1 MLFRGFASKATLN
14 MATNVS
20 WLSGN
25 AWGLWRL
32 ACPSD
37 GWCLTRR
44 MDRTSVK
51 VCLPASWQTAARLP
65 SWAACELAAVPDG
78 QASHIFVFPGS
89 GLPPNLFFCRGLADF
104 AILSSKIAL
113 WLAFFQSREPAW
125 PASLWQPP
133 DCLPAHWTGTL
144 PKCLPAGLPIKF
156 RGCPAGLLWQL
167 LARPAGRPTDQLA
180 ADWLPGLT
188 GPCHMRLPFFFFFL
202 RGRHFF

>member
-1 MLFRGFASKATLN
+1 MLFRGFASKAAPK

-20 WLSGN
+20 WLSGT

-32 ACPSD
+32 ACLSD

-78 QASHIFVFPGS
+78 QASHIFIS
-89 GLPPNLFFCRGLADF
+89 GVWAATQSFFFRGLADF

-113 WLAFFQSREPAW
+113 WLAFFQSCEPAW

-144 PKCLPAGLPIKF
+144 AKC
-156 RGCPAGLLWQL
+156 RL
-167 LARPAGRPTDQLA
+167 LASQQNSVAARLGCCGSYLPDQQ
-180 ADWLPGLT
+180 DGPRISWLLT
-188 GPCHMRLPFFFFFL
+188 GFL
-202 RGRHFF
+202 A